1 MNYSD
6 TNNSTLKNKID
17 LMQVVLFTN
26 IEKE

>member
-17 LMQVVLFTN
+17 LMQVVLFNN

>member
-17 LMQVVLFTN
+17 LMQVVLFHN